1 MELTIIGSGT
11 GIPSR
16 TRGISMYS
24 FKKIHNFEMSR
35 IMRKSKLHGNEAY
48 ALIVTDMLN
57 DFVNK
62 GAPLEVPKARTIIN
76 NIKRRYFGQESTA
89 FLLSIVAIHIKITIR
104 NLGCG
109 PYTP

>member
-16 TRGISMYS
+16 TRAYPCTLL
-24 FKKIHNFEMSR
+24 KKIHNFEMSR
-35 IMRKSKLHGNEAY
+35 FMRKSKLHGNEAY

-76 NIKRRYFGQESTA
+76 NIKT
-89 FLLSIVAIHIKITIR
+89 
-104 NLGCG
+104 
-109 PYTP
+109 